1 MANFQ
6 DYQEQPVTSQSLFNC
21 KQEANES
28 LQSYFR
34 RFTSIKTQAT
44 NIPDIVVIE
53 AAINGLRIG
62 SCAEYF
68 VRKPP
73 QTIQELYSKI
83 IEYSHVDNNLC
94 QKRDEQNKTK
104 AMASPLPRQP
114 HEHFGGSAQRNYFG
128 NSW

>member
-6 DYQEQPVTSQSLFNC
+6 DYQEQLVTSQSLFNY
-21 KQEANES
+21 KQEANE
-28 LQSYFR
+28 YF
-34 RFTSIKTQAT
+34 
-44 NIPDIVVIE
+44 PDIVVIE

-68 VRKPP
+68 ARKSPR
-73 QTIQELYSKI
+73 TIQELYSKI
-83 IEYSHVDNNLC
+83 NEYSHADNNLR

-104 AMASPLPRQP
+104 AMASPSPRQP

-128 NSW
+128 NSG